1 MMRQLV
7 FMMTFSEPDLMD
19 FNGVFS
25 TFKKA
30 EDTLLRWVEER
41 KNSDYSWRD
50 FSRVD
55 VADWVVDETSELGW
69 ACYEFIWNN
78 DLEDVTVGVVIE
90 RCYIDAQC
98 EE

>member
-1 MMRQLV
+1 MKKLV
-7 FMMTFSEPDLMD
+7 FMMTFSAPDLMD

-41 KNSDYSWRD
+41 KDSAYPWKEFD
-50 FSRVD
+50 RVD
-55 VADWVVDETSELGW
+55 ITDWVVDETSECGW
-69 ACYEFIWNN
+69 ACYEFLWF
-78 DLEDVTVGVVIE
+78 DGDEDVPVGVCIE

>member
-1 MMRQLV
+1 MKKLV

-41 KNSDYSWRD
+41 KDSAYPWRD
-50 FSRVD
+50 FERVD
-55 VADWVVDETSELGW
+55 ISNWVVDETSEHGW
-69 ACYEFIWNN
+69 ACYEFNWNN
-78 DLEDVTVGVVIE
+78 DVENITVGVVIE

-98 EE
+98 ED